1 MRTPQE
7 FRDLIEM
14 VLVEEIN
21 RTNFDMLRSEPE
33 NVLPKFI
40 NEVANRLAEVCQDEI
55 AFRRNY

>member
-7 FRDLIEM
+7 FRDLIEI

-21 RTNFDMLRSEPE
+21 RTNFDMLKSEPE

-40 NEVANRLAEVCQDEI
+40 EQVANRVSEICLDEL
-55 AFRRNY
+55 AFRRK